1 MKKSSLLAIAILA
14 TLCLSSA
21 VLAGEMST
29 AGLYVDGKYIKNE
42 DNEILMLR
50 GANRPGTE
58 YSCVQYAKIFD
69 GPYDAAHVH
78 EIRNWKINVL
88 RVPLNEDCW
97 LGTNGPPESFYFGE
111 QYRES
116 IKKYV
121 DMITSNNVA
130 VIVDLHWASHNG
142 TLATEQVAMP
152 NNKNSITFWGQVADT
167 FKSNSRVIFD
177 LYNEPFPYGNTWDS
191 EDAWQCWKDGTKCDV
206 DNVTGMQQMVDA
218 IRETGAKNIILLSG
232 IQYATSFTRFIEYI
246 PFDPLKQLGAALHS
260 YDFNYCRSKGCW
272 DVYLRPI
279 YESYPLVA
287 TETGQKDCLYD
298 FLLDFLHYC
307 DKNSI
312 HYLAW
317 SWLTGD
323 CNIPSLIQDY
333 MGTPSNFGKGYK
345 HHLDVLGNGEEPWWS
360 DSFDMYND
368 KLTHWVDNWST
379 GDNIVNATA
388 QTYAGKYSIQF
399 TPSAE
404 KSLHL
409 MCWDCI
415 KNQVHKS
422 LEFWIHGGASGNQN
436 LKLDLLKL
444 QADKTNNI
452 AQSYDL
458 SNIAGG
464 PIPPNKWVKVVVDL
478 TTLPRQDSY
487 DGFWLKADTDQPDI
501 YVDSITVRAI
511 NEPPPDDFESSALR
525 LPSPNTLIVFLFS
538 ILYLLF

>member
-1 MKKSSLLAIAILA
+1 MKLKYLIIGILII
-14 TLCLSSA
+14 CLSIAVISA
-21 VLAGEMST
+21 EEMST
-29 AGLYVDGKYIKNE
+29 AGLHVEGKFIKNE
-42 DNEILMLR
+42 DNEIIMLR

-69 GPYDAAHVH
+69 GPYDEAHLH
-78 EIRNWKINVL
+78 QIREWKMNVL

-97 LGTNGPPESFYFGE
+97 LGTNGPAESFYFGAE
-111 QYRES
+111 YRKS
-116 IKKYV
+116 IERYV
-121 DMITSNNVA
+121 DLITDNNIA

-152 NNKNSITFWGQVADT
+152 NNGNSIKFWKQVADV
-167 FKSNSRVIFD
+167 FKDNSRVIFD

-191 EDAWQCWKDGTKCDV
+191 EAAWQCWKDGTNCDI
-206 DNVTGMQQMVDA
+206 DNVSGMQQMVDA
-218 IRETGAKNIILLSG
+218 IRSTGSKNIILLSG
-232 IQYATSFTRFIEYI
+232 IQYATSFTRFLEYI
-246 PFDPLKQLGAALHS
+246 PFDPIKQLGAALHS
-260 YDFNYCRSKGCW
+260 YDFNYCRSRGCW

-279 YESYPLVA
+279 YDSIPLVA
-287 TETGQKDCLYD
+287 TETGQKDCLHD
-298 FLLDFLHYC
+298 FLIDFIHYC

-345 HHLDVLGNGEEPWWS
+345 HHLDKLADGKEPWWS
-360 DSFDMYND
+360 DTFDMYND

-379 GDNIVNATA
+379 GEYVLNASTE
-388 QTYAGKYSIQF
+388 TYAGKYSIQF
-399 TPSAE
+399 TPEKE
-404 KSLHL
+404 KSLHF

-422 LEFWIHGGASGNQN
+422 VEFWIHGGDSGNQN
-436 LKLDLLKL
+436 LKLELLKL
-444 QADKTNNI
+444 QEDKTNNI

-458 SNIAGG
+458 SNVAGG

-478 TTLPRQDSY
+478 TALPRTDSY
-487 DGFWLKADTDQPDI
+487 DGFWLKAETDQPDI
-501 YVDSITVRAI
+501 YLDQVTVRAI
-511 NEPPPDDFESSALR
+511 YEPPPEEDSSAIR
-525 LPSPNTLIVFLFS
+525 LPSSKTLIIVLIS
-538 ILYLLF
+538 ILYFIL